1 MAINVKESFNE
12 YVALNDEISDFI
24 IYVSEQIQTDNS
36 KETMVVMMQ
45 LQIKLFTAISELQT
59 KQDWIIKKLKNFK
72 ADDNIPKTHWGAKC
86 Q

>member
-72 ADDNIPKTHWGAKC
+72 ADDNIPKTH
-86 Q
+86 